1 MMCYTPCHCEADTSR
16 LCLAMRR
23 HWAKLFGKQLA
34 NVRRAKR
41 IKQHELEDR
50 IGRGTQYVS
59 HLETGRSNPSFDN
72 VFEIAEALDTS
83 ASDLFFVEGV
93 DDRREILER
102 RIREL
107 LSGCDEKQLRKIY
120 RLILTFL
127 E

>member
-1 MMCYTPCHCEADTSR
+1 MS
-16 LCLAMRR
+16 L
-23 HWAKLFGKQLA
+23 
-34 NVRRAKR
+34 
-41 IKQHELEDR
+41 R
-50 IGRGTQYVS
+50 IGLAGARSTS
-59 HLETGRSNPSFDN
+59 AIWKLEEATFDN